1 MPETEI
7 AAARRIR
14 DLREWRRFLLHDS
27 SVLKSDPSLL
37 FQQAAN
43 QPDGTAPARAAQEI
57 LARGLI
63 SRPWIRWVNKA
74 SAAGP
79 LVMTITGHADSIVSC
94 AFSRDDRTI
103 STASFDG
110 DIRFWDVETGR
121 ESRRLSDLRYGLK
134 ACSFSPCGTRLAAL
148 NQLDK
153 TVELRNAES
162 GEIVA
167 STPGHLVSR
176 FSSDGKLFATAL
188 RKDLKVWRA
197 DTGAEVCALV
207 GHSGRIMACA
217 FSPDDRRLVSASDD
231 NALKIWDAG
240 TGRELATLSG
250 HTWTV
255 RFCAFSPD
263 GKMIVSLADDETIRL
278 WDAKSGALLRLVQG
292 YSPRLKMCAFTSGG
306 RGLVTPAGEDELTL
320 WDTTSGK
327 PLFHFTGPVKPIT
340 VIAVSPD
347 GTRIAAGADDKI
359 LRIWSAE
366 DGQEVAVLSG
376 HDDNILDCAFSS
388 TGRFIVSTSGDR
400 KAKVWRAEKTGG
412 GSAEDRHRQSV
423 RKALFAPGGGLV
435 LTASE
440 DQTLKVWDGRTG
452 ALRGTLAGHKDNV
465 YNCDISH
472 KGTMAV
478 SASNDG
484 VPRTWDLRTLRKM
497 ATFLGHETGG
507 GKCVFSPDGLRV
519 ATASFDSKLMLW
531 DPFTGVKIAGFVSK
545 GTDMRD
551 FAFSPD
557 GSTLVI
563 SEKENA
569 ELVSSRSGKPISSR
583 HVMDYP
589 RNGVVPD
596 VRCIV
601 SPFGDRVAVLDLAAG
616 LKHVVYSL
624 PEWRET
630 VLGEVRP
637 EDFSSWRVTFE
648 SESDFSRDGR
658 IFAAPGTKTLFVW
671 DADSGERIA
680 AVDYPQGSVL
690 GSKGPRHFALSDD
703 GARVVCQGSERT
715 LLWDLAGRR
724 QITVLDVLQASI
736 RSFTFSPDGAW
747 VLACLED
754 GLRIWDAE
762 TGLRAG
768 DFAAGSRVGGL
779 SWSPDGRRLA
789 AGTSNGGFFLLELQN
804 MRSGR
809 PLAFAWIG
817 PPEKR
822 GLFRRAAAPGP
833 PGVDVR
839 CPLCLGWS
847 EYPIAALGG
856 ESDCASCGRKLRIS
870 PKSFEADKRRVS

>member
-1 MPETEI
+1 MLPG
-7 AAARRIR
+7 RVR
-14 DLREWRRFLLHDS
+14 DLREWNRFLLHDS
-27 SVLKSDPSLL
+27 SVLKTDPSLL

-57 LARGLI
+57 LAKGRV
-63 SRPWIRWVNKA
+63 SRPWIRWVNKVD
-74 SAAGP
+74 AAGP
-79 LVMTITGHADSIVSC
+79 LVMSITGHGDSIVSC
-94 AFSRDDRTI
+94 AFSPDDRTI

-121 ESRRLSDLRYGLK
+121 ETRRLSNLRYGLK
-134 ACSFSPCGTRLAAL
+134 VCSFSPRGTRLAAL

-176 FSSDGKLFATAL
+176 FSSDGRLFATAL
-188 RKDLKVWRA
+188 RKDLKVWNA
-197 DTGAEVCALV
+197 DTGAEVTALV
-207 GHSGRIMACA
+207 GHTGRIMACA
-217 FSPDDRRLVSASDD
+217 FSPDGKRLVSASDD
-231 NALKIWDAG
+231 NTLKIWDAG
-240 TGRELATLSG
+240 TGRDLATLSG

-255 RFCAFSPD
+255 RFCVFSPD
-263 GKMIVSLADDETIRL
+263 GRMIASVADDETIRL
-278 WDAKSGALLRLVQG
+278 WNAENGALLRVVKG

-306 RGLVTPAGEDELTL
+306 RGLVAPAGEKELTL

-347 GTRIAAGADDKI
+347 GTKVAAGADDKT
-359 LRIWSAE
+359 LRLWSAE
-366 DGQEVAVLSG
+366 DGQEIAVLTG
-376 HDDNILDCAFSS
+376 HDSDIEDCAFSA
-388 TGRFIVSTSGDR
+388 TGRFIVSTSFDHT
-400 KAKVWRAEKTGG
+400 AKVWRAEKTGA

-440 DQTLKVWDGRTG
+440 DQTLKVWDGVTG

-497 ATFLGHETGG
+497 AKFLGHETGG

-519 ATASFDSKLMLW
+519 ATGSFDSKLMLW

-557 GSTLVI
+557 GSFLVV
-563 SEKENA
+563 SEKENV
-569 ELVSSRSGKPISSR
+569 ELVKSQSGRPVSSR

-601 SPFGDRVAVLDLAAG
+601 SPFGDRVAVLDLATN
-616 LKHVVYSL
+616 LKHVVYAL
-624 PEWRET
+624 PDWRET
-630 VLGEVRP
+630 ALRDVRP
-637 EDFSSWRVTFE
+637 EDFSSWRTTGE
-648 SESDFSRDGR
+648 TASGFSRDGR
-658 IFAAPGTKTLFVW
+658 ILAVTGSQSLLIW

-680 AVDYPQGSVL
+680 VLDYPEKSIFT
-690 GSKGPRHFALSDD
+690 SKGPRHFALSDD
-703 GARVVCQGSERT
+703 GTRVVCQGSERT
-715 LLWDLAGRR
+715 FLWDLAGRR
-724 QITVLDVLQASI
+724 QIALLDVGSASI
-736 RSFTFSPDGAW
+736 PDFSFSPDGAW
-747 VLACLED
+747 VVACLED
-754 GLRIWDAE
+754 GLKIWDAD
-762 TGLRAG
+762 TGAPAG
-768 DFAAGSRVGGL
+768 EFPEGSRVNDL

-789 AGTSNGGFFLLELQN
+789 AGTSNGGFFLLELRN

-822 GLFRRAAAPGP
+822 GLFHRAAAAPGS

-839 CPLCLGWS
+839 CPLCLAWS
-847 EYPIAALGG
+847 EYPIAVLGG
-856 ESDCASCGRKLRIS
+856 ESDCASCGGRLRIS
-870 PKSFEADKRRVS
+870 PKPFEADKRRVS